1 MRTIAEMKKQYPW
14 QPGMGEISGMGG
26 DYEEACRKMVYAGL
40 AWLETRPDADLK
52 ATTYRNVYG
61 ILNAD
66 SPDAKELELVMP
78 CYHPSY
84 VLRNGSSGPIYN
96 EFKQDLQLAINK
108 TKERGSENE

>member
-66 SPDAKELELVMP
+66 SPDAKELEEAVLSAVPDCSGAMHHAAMQH
-78 CYHPSY
+78 CMFIAKNGWASY
-84 VLRNGSSGPIYN
+84 VDALC
-96 EFKQDLQLAINK
+96 K
-108 TKERGSENE
+108 